1 MSFGASLRSL
11 RSAQKHS
18 RGVSLYSRW
27 INRPLGRVFAA
38 LAVQVGLGPNAVTVV
53 SAVVTFGGI
62 AVLAWAPPTITTGIG
77 GALLLVLGFALDSA
91 DGQVA
96 RLTGRGS
103 RAGEWL
109 DHVVDAAKMVG
120 LHGAVLVAFWRT
132 GEAGG
137 WMALALAFQFVAVVF
152 FSALTLYSLLATSES
167 PSAESSPSTLRAIA
181 LLPADYGVLAVSFV
195 LWGVRPAFLTVY
207 TVLFVATTLIAAAL
221 CLKWFRS
228 LARASS

>member
-62 AVLAWAPPTITTGIG
+62 AVIAWAPPTITTGIG
-77 GALLLVLGFALDSA
+77 AALLLVLGFALDSA

-228 LARASS
+228 LTRASS

>member
-18 RGVSLYSRW
+18 RGVSLYSRYV
-27 INRPLGRVFAA
+27 NRPIGRVFAA
-38 LAVQVGLGPNAVTVV
+38 LAVQVGMGPNAVTAV
-53 SAVVTFGGI
+53 SALVTFAGI
-62 AVLAWAPPTITTGIG
+62 AVIAAAPVNLATGFI
-77 GALLLVLGFALDSA
+77 AAALLVLGFALDSA

-132 GEAGG
+132 GEGIG
-137 WMALALAFQFVAVVF
+137 PMALALAFQFVAVVF
-152 FSALTLYSLLATSES
+152 FSALTLYSLLA
-167 PSAESSPSTLRAIA
+167 SAGSAAAPAPPSTVRAVA
-181 LLPADYGVLAVSFV
+181 LLPADYGVLALSFV
-195 LWGVRPAFLTVY
+195 LWGFRPAFVVAY
-207 TVLFVATTLIAAAL
+207 AALFAATTVIAGAL
-221 CLKWFRS
+221 CLKWFRG
-228 LARASS
+228 LDRARD